1 VPENAIALFAPKK
14 RKTKKKKTPDGRRF
28 QCYPFYFALL
38 VPPRFRFTTASTEDD
53 VQVSAEKAEEK
64 RYHKRR

>member
-1 VPENAIALFAPKK
+1 VCQ
-14 RKTKKKKTPDGRRF
+14 KTPSLFSHQKNEKQKEITGGRRF
-28 QCYPFYFALL
+28 QCYPVYSALL
-38 VPPRFRFTTASTEDD
+38 FPRRFRFTTASTEDD

>member
-14 RKTKKKKTPDGRRF
+14 TKNKTKTPDGRRF
-28 QCYPFYFALL
+28 QCYPFYSALL
-38 VPPRFRFTTASTEDD
+38 FPPRFRFTTASTEDD

>member
-14 RKTKKKKTPDGRRF
+14 PKTKKNKKTGGRRF
-28 QCYPFYFALL
+28 QCYPVYSALL
-38 VPPRFRFTTASTEDD
+38 FPRRFRFTTASTEDD
-53 VQVSAEKAEEK
+53 VQVSADKAEEK